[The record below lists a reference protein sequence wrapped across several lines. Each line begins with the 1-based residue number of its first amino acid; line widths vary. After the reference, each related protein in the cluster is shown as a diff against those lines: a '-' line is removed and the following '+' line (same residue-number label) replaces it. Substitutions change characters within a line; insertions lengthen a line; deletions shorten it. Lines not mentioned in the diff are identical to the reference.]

1 MPDSEFLVAG
11 RYRLVRQIGS
21 GGMGRVWLAHDDMLH
36 RDVAIKEVILPSGL
50 ADDERDDLIQGTLRE
65 ARAAGRLSHPN
76 VVQVYDVV
84 MYEERP
90 WIVMEYVPSR
100 SLYQAIKADGPLP
113 PRRVAEIGL
122 LVLAA
127 LQAAHK
133 ARVWHRDVKPGNVLL
148 ARDGRVVL
156 TDFGLATFDG
166 DGGVT
171 RSGLIL
177 GSAQYISPERARDGV
192 SGPEADL
199 WSLGAT
205 LYAAVEGRSPFAR
218 DSSMA
223 TLTALATQPP
233 DAPRRAGALRPVL
246 LGLLRKNPRH
256 RLTAAQAE
264 KLLRAVASGEAKVRL
279 PRQGAEPVPDA
290 AGGGPEQVARSMVLS
305 GAGSGGGP
313 GSAGGP
319 GSGPGGSGP
328 GAPGPG
334 GAGLGGAGGEG
345 STATQETYPYPIRRR
360 RWPWLVMAAAVV
372 IGLVGAGA
380 AIALT
385 HRGNGLPTGTAGPTA
400 PATHASTPVVTP
412 QMGVQACAASAP
424 DSGVPV
430 TGTQTIPGLQP
441 WQVPANWLYYDD
453 GGQFGIAVPQGWRVW
468 RLGPLLCF
476 RDPGSVRAA
485 AVLSEGV
492 RAGTTRQLLA
502 AEVPAWVS
510 AADLH
515 NFTTLG
521 TTEKMIGDGPATELE
536 YTYDAGGTSLH
547 GANLL
552 MRAHGD
558 LFLLC
563 WVGADYSW
571 SSEQQLKNVF
581 QSTFVLD
588 S

>member
-11 RYRLVRQIGS
+11 RYRLTRQIGS
-21 GGMGRVWLAHDDMLH
+21 GGMGRVWLARDDMLH

-50 ADDERDDLIQGTLRE
+50 ADDERDDLIAGTLRE

-100 SLYQAIKADGPLP
+100 SLYQTIKVDGPLP

-148 ARDGRVVL
+148 AADGRVVL

-218 DSSMA
+218 DSAMA

-233 DAPRRAGALRPVL
+233 DAPRRAGPLRPVL
-246 LGLLRKNPRH
+246 VGLLRKNPRH
-256 RLTAAQAE
+256 RLTAAQTE
-264 KLLRAVASGEAKVRL
+264 KLLRAVAGGEAKVRL
-279 PRQGAEPVPDA
+279 PRQGADPVPDA
-290 AGGGPEQVARSMVLS
+290 AEGTPEQVARSIVL
-305 GAGSGGGP
+305 
-313 GSAGGP
+313 
-319 GSGPGGSGP
+319 GGSGLS
-328 GAPGPG
+328 GSGLAGV
-334 GAGLGGAGGEG
+334 GAGATGGDG
-345 STATQETYPYPIRRR
+345 STATQETYPYPVRRR

-372 IGLVGAGA
+372 IGLVGAGV

-385 HRGNGLPTGTAGPTA
+385 HGGALTHRGTGSPAGAAGPSAAVTHTPS
-400 PATHASTPVVTP
+400 PAATP
-412 QMGVQACAASAP
+412 QMEVQACTASPP

-430 TGTQTIPGLQP
+430 TGTQTIPGFP
-441 WQVPANWLYYDD
+441 SWQVPANWVYHDD
-453 GGQFGIAVPQGWRVW
+453 SGQFGIAVPQGWRVW
-468 RLGPLLCF
+468 QLGPLLCF
-476 RDPGSVRAA
+476 RDPSSVRAA

-502 AEVPAWVS
+502 ADVPAWVNT
-510 AADLH
+510 AGLH
-515 NFTTLG
+515 DFKPFPY
-521 TTEKMIGDGPATELE
+521 TEKTIGDGSATELE
-536 YTYDAGGTSLH
+536 YTYSTDATVLH

-552 MRAHGD
+552 MRARGD

-563 WVGADYSW
+563 WVGADYDW